1 MKIFLSSTYK
11 DLVRHREAAAQA
23 IERLGQQGVRM
34 EVFGARPDEASV
46 ACLGEI
52 QDSDALVGIYAHRYG
67 FIPQSQTR
75 SITEQEYDFAQEK
88 EKPTF
93 CFVVDE
99 EYPWPPKSIEMGSGQ
114 QRLHEFIERLRK
126 KTVVDT
132 FTTPEDLAYKVASSL
147 GRFLLYLKVKDNLE
161 KIPARELV
169 STALGR
175 SQVARRAA
183 RSASVIRDAQL
194 LMVNDVPEEMA
205 QVTAILVSLSMKV
218 QVVTTTEAALDALRE
233 GAFDVVISDMR
244 RGIVKDEGLRFLEKK
259 RDFGL
264 DVPVIFTVGQFN
276 PALGTPPFAFGITNR
291 VDELLNLL
299 FDVLERTRG

>member
-34 EVFGARPDEASV
+34 EVFGARPDEASI
-46 ACLGEI
+46 ACFGEI
-52 QDSDALVGIYAHRYG
+52 QDSDALVGIYGHRYG
-67 FIPQSQTR
+67 FIPQGQTR
-75 SITEQEYDFAQEK
+75 SITEQEFDFARAK

-99 EYPWPPKSIEMGSGQ
+99 EYPWPPKFIEMGPGQ
-114 QRLHEFIERLRK
+114 GRLQEFIGRLRQ

-132 FTTPEDLAYKVASSL
+132 FATPEDLAFKVASSL

-183 RSASVIRDAQL
+183 RLATVIRGARL
-194 LMVNDVPEEMA
+194 LVVNDVPQEMSE
-205 QVTAILVSLSMKV
+205 VSVILRSLGVEV
-218 QVVTTTEAALDALRE
+218 QVVTTTGAALKALSGGSFDA
-233 GAFDVVISDMR
+233 VVSDMR
-244 RGIVKDEGLRFLEKK
+244 RGTANDEGIRFLEKT
-259 RDFGL
+259 RNSGFDL
-264 DVPVIFTVGQFN
+264 PVVFTVGQFN
-276 PALGTPPFAFGITNR
+276 PALGTPPFAFGITNK

-299 FDVLERTRG
+299 FDALERTRG